1 MPRTKTD
8 LRIHDEISYLSNKIS
23 EIEQQLR
30 EEKKVH
36 SKLQHQLDTKLQ
48 QLNSINDEIK
58 DELTNFSVTSQKF
71 SQETSYLENTSI
83 QRIKEL
89 NEKKSKLLWELS
101 ANDVIENE
109 NAYLHK
115 LLQQLTIDFHNDTL
129 SRSTEMESY
138 KQRAFD
144 ARMTMELVLRKEI
157 QALDLNFKQR
167 AIANIEEEASIAA
180 IENRELF
187 TELTHRQQ
195 QASELINNQQTI
207 YETLQKIEIEH
218 EVMLTASDTYE
229 KQIVAIQE
237 LFDKAERKKNRL
249 ERSLDNIQ
257 YEVNYNTQQLQQRYE
272 SARELLEIKKKY
284 ENMKLKKNK
293 IKKKVMKLSQKIIS
307 RSMKESEENQ
317 ERINEKISHMKL
329 DEENNNENEYNSDN
343 ELSDDELQY
352 EIESKILQLNNSGK
366 LKKSNKFE
374 IHEDD
379 DYDPRSAWMTTQQ
392 QYPTIAGEI
401 REKMIT
407 KNIKKQNDNQK
418 YNEKKSYKT
427 LLPNYMS
434 VSMTQHNINIVKDS
448 R

>member
-1 MPRTKTD
+1 
-8 LRIHDEISYLSNKIS
+8 
-23 EIEQQLR
+23 
-30 EEKKVH
+30 
-36 SKLQHQLDTKLQ
+36 
-48 QLNSINDEIK
+48 
-58 DELTNFSVTSQKF
+58 
-71 SQETSYLENTSI
+71 
-83 QRIKEL
+83 
-89 NEKKSKLLWELS
+89 
-101 ANDVIENE
+101 
-109 NAYLHK
+109 
-115 LLQQLTIDFHNDTL
+115 
-129 SRSTEMESY
+129 
-138 KQRAFD
+138 
-144 ARMTMELVLRKEI
+144 
-157 QALDLNFKQR
+157 
-167 AIANIEEEASIAA
+167 
-180 IENRELF
+180 
-187 TELTHRQQ
+187 
-195 QASELINNQQTI
+195 
-207 YETLQKIEIEH
+207 
-218 EVMLTASDTYE
+218 MLTASDTYE

-379 DYDPRSAWMTTQQ
+379 EYDPRSAWMTTQQ